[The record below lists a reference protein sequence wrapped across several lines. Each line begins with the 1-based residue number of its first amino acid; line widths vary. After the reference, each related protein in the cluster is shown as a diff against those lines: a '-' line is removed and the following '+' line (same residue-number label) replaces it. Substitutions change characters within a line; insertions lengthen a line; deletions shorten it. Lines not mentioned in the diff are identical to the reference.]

1 LMDQQA
7 AFRWVQDNIAAFGGD
22 PARVTI
28 QGQSAGAVSVCVQ
41 LTSPRAQGL
50 FSAAIVQSGSCTS
63 TPLDVAEAAGL
74 AIAGSAG
81 CADAANA
88 ADCLRTLPVEPL
100 RAAGAAAQFG
110 PVAGGALFPIA
121 PAQALATGDY
131 LKVPLLIGGIRDEA
145 MSFISQ
151 EYSLSASDYT
161 ARLAQYFPGAPV
173 EAIAAEY
180 PLSSYPAPVYALAAA
195 LTDAAPLVPLGSCIT
210 RDLLDTVTATT
221 TAHAYELDDPG
232 FVWGQPVGP
241 VPTPNGASHNTDLA
255 YLFDFFGGAS
265 LSAPF
270 TPAQQALADDMIRAW
285 GAFIINHDPNAG
297 GASPWPEWEAAT
309 HRMLKLE
316 PAATGVFTDFAEQH
330 HCDFWRSLAT
340 DTASSQVSPG

>member
-1 LMDQQA
+1 MKSRQA
-7 AFRWVQDNIAAFGGD
+7 LIALLPTLFTVSCADDGGGD
-22 PARVTI
+22 GDRLLVRTR
-28 QGQSAGAVSVCVQ
+28 QGTLRGV
-41 LTSPRAQGL
+41 
-50 FSAAIVQSGSCTS
+50 
-63 TPLDVAEAAGL
+63 L
-74 AIAGSAG
+74 A
-81 CADAANA
+81 
-88 ADCLRTLPVEPL
+88 
-100 RAAGAAAQFG
+100 G
-110 PVAGGALFPIA
+110 PVDEFLGIPFAA
-121 PAQALATGDY
+121 PPVGD
-131 LKVPLLIGGIRDEA
+131 LRFQP
-145 MSFISQ
+145 
-151 EYSLSASDYT
+151 
-161 ARLAQYFPGAPV
+161 
-173 EAIAAEY
+173 
-180 PLSSYPAPVYALAAA
+180 PAPPTSWVGER
-195 LTDAAPLVPLGSCIT
+195 DAS

-232 FVWGQPVGP
+232 FVWGQPLGP

-285 GAFIINHDPNAG
+285 GAFIINHDPNAEG
-297 GASPWPEWEAAT
+297 TLAWPEWEAAT